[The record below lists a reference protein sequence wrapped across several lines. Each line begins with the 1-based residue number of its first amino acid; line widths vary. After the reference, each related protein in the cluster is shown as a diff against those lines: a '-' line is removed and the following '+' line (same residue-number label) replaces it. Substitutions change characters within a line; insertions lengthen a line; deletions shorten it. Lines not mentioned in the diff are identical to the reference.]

1 MKIIESENL
10 VITSTLESLV
20 FPMLLNFLIGWY
32 LNILNIFKIF
42 DLMLLQDLNTHL
54 GISLLQQNQFFVIF
68 SFNVFAWKLWKRFAW
83 KDNYKMDK
91 VPIFRRWEMIFF
103 RVTLLFLRGDPW
115 WMLGWCSVSPT
126 GFWNT
131 FGYLWLHE
139 ILDANKNARK

>member
-54 GISLLQQNQFFVIF
+54 GISLLQQNQFFIIF
-68 SFNVFAWKLWKRFAW
+68 SFSVFAWKLWKRFAW
-83 KDNYKMDK
+83 KDNYKMDE
-91 VPIFRRWEMIFF
+91 VLIFRRWEMIFF
-103 RVTLLFLRGDPW
+103 QSDFTIFKGWSVVNVRLVQCFTNRVLEYVWVPLT
-115 WMLGWCSVSPT
+115 T
-126 GFWNT
+126 WNT
-131 FGYLWLHE
+131 G
-139 ILDANKNARK
+139 RQ

>member
-83 KDNYKMDK
+83 KDNYKMDE
-91 VPIFRRWEMIFF
+91 VLIFRRWEMIFF
-103 RVTLLFLRGDPW
+103 QSDFTIFKGWSVVNVRLVQCFTNRVLEYVWVPLT
-115 WMLGWCSVSPT
+115 T
-126 GFWNT
+126 WNT
-131 FGYLWLHE
+131 G
-139 ILDANKNARK
+139 RQ

>member
-83 KDNYKMDK
+83 KDNYKMDE
-91 VPIFRRWEMIFF
+91 VLIFRRWEMIFF
-103 RVTLLFLRGDPW
+103 QSDFTIFKGWSVVNVRLVKCFTNRVL
-115 WMLGWCSVSPT
+115 
-126 GFWNT
+126 
-131 FGYLWLHE
+131 GYLWVPLTTW
-139 ILDANKNARK
+139 NTGRQ